1 MRQLF
6 IKQKLFS
13 LKDKFTVKDQNG
25 NDAYYVEGSLLKI
38 PKTFTIMNTNHE
50 EVATITKKVFSL
62 LPTFYVDVPSQE
74 IVTIRKDFTL
84 FKPRYTIEAKNIE
97 VQGNILDMNFEVYE
111 NRTLVGAV
119 SKDWFTWG
127 DSYKIQIMKEELETI
142 IIALVVAIDFVKAR
156 REAAAASTP

>member
-13 LKDKFTVKDQNG
+13 LKDKFTVKDRNG

-38 PKTFTIMNTNHE
+38 PKTFTIMNTSNE
-50 EVATITKKVFSL
+50 EVATITKKTISL
-62 LPTFYVDVPSQE
+62 LPTFYVDVPGHDV
-74 IVTIRKDFTL
+74 VTIKKDFTL
-84 FKPRYTIEAKNIE
+84 LKPRYTIEAKNIE
-97 VQGNILDMNFEVYE
+97 VQGNILDMNFEIYQ

-127 DSYKIQIMKEELETI
+127 DSYKVQIVDEELETI
-142 IIALVVAIDFVKAR
+142 IIALVIAIDFVKAR
-156 REAAAASTP
+156 REAAASASW